1 MRIAMDGPAGAGK
14 STVARKA
21 AKQLNMHY
29 VDTGAMYRAIAY
41 GILAGSSTEPDEE
54 EAEKIVRNM
63 QISVTYEGDEQV
75 VCVNGENVMDK
86 IRTQKVSDAA
96 SRYAAKGY
104 VREKLLD
111 LQREIAS
118 VYDVVMDGRDIGTV
132 VLPDAELKI
141 FITAAPEERARRRAL
156 ELEQRTGEKQDFD
169 RILQEILDRDYRDSH
184 REIAPLKQAEDAQL
198 VDTTHMTIPEVVD
211 TICRLAEAVR

>member
-54 EAEKIVRNM
+54 EAEKIVRDM
-63 QISVTYEGDEQV
+63 QITVTYEGDEQV

-86 IRTQKVSDAA
+86 IRTQEVSDAA